1 MKKIKFLITFL
12 LGVFS
17 VFLFLYVKNQVA
29 SFVKSDEE
37 EVLSENIINT
47 PTELSSKIYNK
58 MESNEKLFLPNPK
71 KIDDLNTLPANI
83 WVKTTFGLHNNN
95 STCVIDADVGSN
107 FADKQNGKPYFERIV
122 VTDFSSE
129 ESRIECSKHAME
141 EVLPFLL
148 RGAFAGIVKS
158 KIYDE
163 GTIFKTFEKKEI
175 IEAAKQNAPL
185 VFDGGFLFE
194 TLNIGILLTPNRFE
208 VYVTDCANVKC
219 GE

>member
-1 MKKIKFLITFL
+1 MKKIKFFFTFF
-12 LGVFS
+12 LGVIS
-17 VFLFLYVKNQVA
+17 VFLFFYVKNQVM
-29 SFVKSDEE
+29 SFTESDENE
-37 EVLSENIINT
+37 ALSENIINT
-47 PTELSSKIYNK
+47 PSDLSAKIYDK
-58 MESNEKLFLPNPK
+58 MEKNEKLFLPNPQ
-71 KIDDLNTLPANI
+71 KIDDLSTLPANV
-83 WVKTTFGLHNNN
+83 WVKTTFGLHNNQ
-95 STCVIDADVGSN
+95 STCMIDADVSGNFSN
-107 FADKQNGKPYFERIV
+107 KQNGKPHVARIV

-129 ESRIECSKHAME
+129 ESRIECSKRAME

-148 RGAFAGIVKS
+148 RGAFSGIVKA

-194 TLNIGILLTPNRFE
+194 TLNIGVLLTPNRFE
-208 VYVTDCANVKC
+208 VYITDCANVKC